1 MFGVQVFDRESPLT
15 NRRCRDVQFLF
26 PPLRARV
33 SRWTGGRTGLR
44 HRRRQLASA
53 RECFIRRHA
62 PGVGGATVSR
72 RSANTESPSVSF
84 RLPGAEGWVL
94 SAPPIGS
101 PGFRVSRQDVPG
113 FNVGTQ
119 DDAPGLNLDENGL
132 EQQETNWSDGILPGS
147 VTPQDLNVRQTPTP
161 PTGEEAPIP
170 PAPPQLP
177 EWLYKLVTM
186 LPPRLSTA
194 FDPRTERPIAI
205 NSPPGLGSAAAPGA
219 DQWPP
224 SSAPQQPA
232 DIDVRSRTATTQD
245 TNPQPAAQEAMRTAW
260 LQPLKGRWPY
270 AQGDGALPSIPSVRP
285 PADSDFS
292 LANAD
297 DADEQQAQQ
306 QTPSQQYQPSAPLGS
321 GLPMVRPPE
330 RPSTKTT
337 GLERGAEQEFSQL
350 IEAYQ
355 RLEEAEGKQPG
366 SARPSPPPPLNEN
379 GGSSYA
385 SGNDGPSLGRRTRAK
400 QH

>member
-33 SRWTGGRTGLR
+33 SRQTGWRTGLR
-44 HRRRQLASA
+44 IDDDSLPQRANASSDGTLPESA
-53 RECFIRRHA
+53 AQRYPDA
-62 PGVGGATVSR
+62 AQTQSPPGI
-72 RSANTESPSVSF
+72 SF
-84 RLPGAEGWVL
+84 HLPGAEGWVL

-186 LPPRLSTA
+186 LPPPLSTA
-194 FDPRTERPIAI
+194 SIR
-205 NSPPGLGSAAAPGA
+205 PPGLASRSTRSRASAQPRCPA
-219 DQWPP
+219 P
-224 SSAPQQPA
+224 SSGRPPARLSGRRTSLSAP
-232 DIDVRSRTATTQD
+232 
-245 TNPQPAAQEAMRTAW
+245 
-260 LQPLKGRWPY
+260 
-270 AQGDGALPSIPSVRP
+270 ALPSRRMPIR
-285 PADSDFS
+285 
-292 LANAD
+292 NRRRRKRCG
-297 DADEQQAQQ
+297 
-306 QTPSQQYQPSAPLGS
+306 PLGS
-321 GLPMVRPPE
+321 
-330 RPSTKTT
+330 S
-337 GLERGAEQEFSQL
+337 
-350 IEAYQ
+350 
-355 RLEEAEGKQPG
+355 
-366 SARPSPPPPLNEN
+366 
-379 GGSSYA
+379 
-385 SGNDGPSLGRRTRAK
+385 
-400 QH
+400 H